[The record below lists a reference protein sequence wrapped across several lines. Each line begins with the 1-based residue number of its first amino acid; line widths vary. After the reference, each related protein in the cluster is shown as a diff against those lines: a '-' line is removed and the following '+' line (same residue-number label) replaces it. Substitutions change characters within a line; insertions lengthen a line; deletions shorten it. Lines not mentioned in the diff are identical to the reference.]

1 MNNEYKLTK
10 FVQAAG
16 CAAKMGPGDLKH
28 TLCGLNTES
37 ENLLVGFENSE
48 DASVYQ
54 INDTQAIV
62 QTLDFITPV
71 VDDPYVYGK
80 IAAANA
86 LSDVFAMG
94 ADVKTALNIV
104 GFDKVNLPV
113 DALAEI
119 LQGGNEKIRECGG
132 VLMGGHTIESPEMYY
147 GLSVTGLIHPDKIS
161 RNNTAKIGHVL
172 ILTKPL
178 GTGILSTAIK
188 RDLLS
193 ESSTEE
199 AAKVMQTLNYMPS
212 LIMREYDVSACTDV
226 TGFGLLGHGL
236 ECINPDISLHIDAST
251 LPILPDALKMAEL
264 DTVPGGSKRNMKH
277 IEDKV
282 SFVGNAINSKLILS
296 DAQTSGGLLIAMDEK
311 DAREYIKRVEELCY
325 GYATIIGCVE
335 PKGQK
340 DIIVF

>member
-1 MNNEYKLTK
+1 
-10 FVQAAG
+10 
-16 CAAKMGPGDLKH
+16 MGPGDLKQ

-48 DASVYQ
+48 DASVFQ

-71 VDDPYVYGK
+71 VDDPYIYGK

-104 GFDKVNLPV
+104 GFDKVNLPA
-113 DALAEI
+113 DALSEI
-119 LQGGNEKIRECGG
+119 LRGGNEKIRECGG

-188 RDLLS
+188 RDLLG
-193 ESSTEE
+193 ESSVEE

-212 LIMREYDVSACTDV
+212 VIMREYDVSACTDV

-236 ECINPDISLHIDAST
+236 ECVNENISLHIDSAT
-251 LPILPDALKMAEL
+251 LPILPDALAMAAL
-264 DTVPGGSKRNMKH
+264 DSVPGGSKRNVKH
-277 IEDKV
+277 IEDRVAFKGDAV
-282 SFVGNAINSKLILS
+282 QHKLIMS

-311 DAREYIKRVEELCY
+311 DAQEYIKRVEEYTY
-325 GYATIIGCVE
+325 GYATIIGHVE
-335 PKGQK
+335 ARTNKE
-340 DIIVF
+340 IIVS

>member
-1 MNNEYKLTK
+1 
-10 FVQAAG
+10 
-16 CAAKMGPGDLKH
+16 MGPGDLKH

-37 ENLLVGFENSE
+37 ENLLVGFENNE
-48 DASVYQ
+48 DASVFQ
-54 INDTQAIV
+54 INDEQALV

-71 VDDPYVYGK
+71 VDDPFVYGK

-94 ADVKTALNIV
+94 AEVKTALNIV
-104 GFDKVNLPV
+104 GFDKVNLPA
-113 DALAEI
+113 DALGEI
-119 LQGGNEKIRECGG
+119 LRGGNEKIRECGG

-147 GLSVTGLIHPDKIS
+147 GLSVTGLIHPDNIS

-212 LIMREYDVSACTDV
+212 VIMREYDVSACTDV
-226 TGFGLLGHGL
+226 TGFGVLGHGL
-236 ECINPDISLHIDAST
+236 R
-251 LPILPDALKMAEL
+251 MY
-264 DTVPGGSKRNMKH
+264 
-277 IEDKV
+277 
-282 SFVGNAINSKLILS
+282 
-296 DAQTSGGLLIAMDEK
+296 Q
-311 DAREYIKRVEELCY
+311 
-325 GYATIIGCVE
+325 
-335 PKGQK
+335 
-340 DIIVF
+340 